1 MLIAYVASMYC
12 KVAILPICP
21 TAVIFAGIAIDG
33 RNAEIINAVIQT
45 ETFTLSYCVS
55 VH

>member
-12 KVAILPICP
+12 KVAILTICP
-21 TAVIFAGIAIDG
+21 TAFIFAGIAIDA
-33 RNAEIINAVIQT
+33 RTAEIINAVIQT
-45 ETFTLSYCVS
+45 ETLTLSYYVS